1 MKEFGLSKALQ
12 NACTSCCIGNEET
25 ENEEMS
31 VYAKAELIICNWKL
45 GRFPQVKEFMDHDA
59 KSFSNLKTSHVRGSP
74 PVLKFTADDGEQE
87 TVDIGGWDREA
98 LKEYLGERLAK

>member
-1 MKEFGLSKALQ
+1 
-12 NACTSCCIGNEET
+12 
-25 ENEEMS
+25 
-31 VYAKAELIICNWKL
+31 
-45 GRFPQVKEFMDHDA
+45 MDHDA
-59 KSFSNLKTSHVRGSP
+59 KLFTNLKTSHVRGSP